1 MSRSCRKFVA
11 LLLLLWLPLSSAS
24 ALAATVTMQMQH
36 AGCKEN
42 ATLQQMPHDHMSEHH
57 QHHGKMHAATG
68 EHKQSCNACGVCAL
82 AGVGYLATPNVEMAV
97 LAAVAHESTPY
108 LIAYRSFTSAPL
120 VPPPLVRA

>member
-1 MSRSCRKFVA
+1 MSRSYRKFVA
-11 LLLLLWLPLSSAS
+11 LLLLLWLPLSGAS

-42 ATLQQMPHDHMSEHH
+42 VTLQQMPHAHMGEH
-57 QHHGKMHAATG
+57 QHHSKMHAAAD

-82 AGVGYLATPNVEMAV
+82 AGIGYLATPNVEMAA
-97 LAAVAHESTPY
+97 LPTVAHEHTPY
-108 LIAYRSFTSAPL
+108 LVAYRSFTSAPL